1 MPKFGKLTRFSAH
14 EAYFGPLFYG
24 VIMRK
29 TLIATTIASV
39 LILSACS
46 SEKSENMTDN
56 ATQMQTMNADNVFFK
71 PSPLQYM
78 APEFDKVST
87 KDYEAAFDAGIAQHT
102 TEIEAIAN
110 NPSPA
115 TFENTLVKME
125 LSGELLGR
133 VSAAFYN
140 LSGLISDDEYQRISK
155 KMAPVLSAHSDD
167 IYLNGT
173 LFKRVQTI
181 YDAKDTLNAEDQR
194 LVDFYYKQF
203 VKAGAKLNDAEKAK
217 MREINSELAELSTA
231 FSQNILKSFK
241 EDVIVVTDK
250 SKLAGLSEGEIA
262 GLAAAAKKAG
272 KDGYMITLVNTT
284 QQPILSSLENR
295 DLREQIFKAS
305 AGRAA
310 KTNGPIIIK
319 ETNLRA
325 QKAELLGYKDWASYV
340 MTSRMAQTTENVY
353 GILDDL
359 APKAVEKAE
368 AEAAA
373 IQKVINE
380 SGESFELKPWDWAFY
395 AEKVRAEKYDL
406 DPALVKPYFEMQSVI
421 HDGLFFAMNKLYGI
435 TFKERKDLPVY
446 HEDVTAYEVFNADGS
461 AIGLFY
467 MDPYARE
474 GKRGGAWMSAYVS
487 QSGLKGTKPVIYNAQ
502 NIPKP
507 AAGEPTLMTFDE
519 VSTMFHEFGH
529 AAHGLFSDV
538 KYPSLAGTATAR
550 DFVEFPSQANEDWM
564 IEPTVLANYAKHY
577 KTGEPIPKALLDKV
591 LASQKFNQGFGT
603 TEYLAAA
610 LLDMEWHS
618 FGSDKKIDDVEKF
631 ENDALKAHGI
641 AYYPVPPRYKSN
653 YFSHTFAGGYSAG
666 YYAYLWTEVFAAD
679 AFAHMENNGGLTRKN
694 GDKFR
699 KEVLSKGNSRDLMQS
714 YIEFRGQK
722 PTTDALLKR
731 RGLVE

>member
-1 MPKFGKLTRFSAH
+1 
-14 EAYFGPLFYG
+14 
-24 VIMRK
+24 MRK
-29 TLIATTIASV
+29 TLIATTIASA

-46 SEKSENMTDN
+46 SNDTQNMAKEGAAQVQD
-56 ATQMQTMNADNVFFK
+56 MNANNVLFK

-78 APEFDKVST
+78 APEFDKFGT
-87 KDYEAAFDAGIAQHT
+87 KDYEAGFDAGIAQHT
-102 TEIEAIAN
+102 AQVQAIAN
-110 NPSPA
+110 NPAPA
-115 TFENTLVKME
+115 TFKNTLVEME
-125 LSGELLGR
+125 LSGELLNR
-133 VSAAFYN
+133 VSAAFFH

-167 IYLNGT
+167 IYLNGE

-181 YDAKDTLNAEDQR
+181 YDNQDKLNAEDQR

-217 MREINSELAELSTA
+217 MREINSELAQLSTE

-250 SKLAGLSEGEIA
+250 SELAGLSEGEIA
-262 GLAAAAKKAG
+262 GLAASAKKAG

-295 DLREQIFKAS
+295 DLRERIFKAS
-305 AGRAA
+305 ANRAA

-359 APKAVEKAE
+359 APKAVEKAKI
-368 AEAAA
+368 EAAA
-373 IQKVINE
+373 IQKVIND
-380 SGESFELKPWDWAFY
+380 SGESFELKPWDWTFY
-395 AEKVRAEKYDL
+395 AEKVRAEKYNL

-446 HEDVTAYEVFNADGS
+446 HEDVTVYEVFNADGS

-467 MDPYARE
+467 LDPYARE

-487 QSGLKGTKPVIYNAQ
+487 ESGLKGTKPVIYNAQ

-507 AAGEPTLMTFDE
+507 AEGEPTLMTFDE

-577 KTGEPIPKALLDKV
+577 KTGEPIPQALLDKV
-591 LASQKFNQGFGT
+591 LESQKFNQGYGT

-618 FGSDKKIDDVEKF
+618 FGSDKKITDVQKF
-631 ENDALKAHGI
+631 EQDALEKHGI

-653 YFSHTFAGGYSAG
+653 FFSHTFAGGYSAG

-699 KEVLSKGNSRDLMQS
+699 KEILSKGNSRDLMQS

>member
-1 MPKFGKLTRFSAH
+1 
-14 EAYFGPLFYG
+14 
-24 VIMRK
+24 MRK
-29 TLIATTIASV
+29 SLIASTIASV
-39 LILSACS
+39 LLLSACS
-46 SEKSENMTDN
+46 SQQAEDSS
-56 ATQMQTMNADNVFFK
+56 AQASQVQTVNIDNVLMK

-78 APEFDKVST
+78 APEFDKFGT
-87 KDYEAAFDAGIAQHT
+87 KDYEPVFDAGIAEQKAQ
-102 TEIEAIAN
+102 IAAIAN
-110 NPSPA
+110 NPAPA
-115 TFENTLVKME
+115 TFKNTLVELE
-125 LSGELLGR
+125 LSGELLDR
-133 VSAAFYN
+133 VSTAFYN
-140 LSGLISDDEYQRISK
+140 LSGLISDSEYQRIAA

-167 IYLNGT
+167 IYLNKA
-173 LFKRVQTI
+173 LFSRVESI
-181 YDAKDTLNAEDQR
+181 YNNKANLNAEDQR
-194 LVDFYYKQF
+194 LVEFYYTKF
-203 VKAGAKLNDAEKAK
+203 VNAGAKLNEAQKTK
-217 MREINSELAELSTA
+217 MREINAELAKLSTE

-241 EDVIVVTDK
+241 EDVILVTDK
-250 SKLAGLSEGEIA
+250 SELAGLSDGEIDS
-262 GLAAAAKKAG
+262 LAAAAKKAG
-272 KDGYMITLVNTT
+272 KEGYMITLVNTT

-295 DLREQIFKAS
+295 KLRERIFKAS
-305 AGRAA
+305 ATRAQN
-310 KTNGPIIIK
+310 TNGPIIIK

-340 MTSRMAQTTENVY
+340 MTTRMAKTTDNVY

-359 APKAVEKAE
+359 APKAVNKAKAE
-368 AEAAA
+368 AAE
-373 IQKVINE
+373 IQKVIDA
-380 SGESFELKPWDWAFY
+380 SGETFALQPWDWAFY
-395 AEKVRAEKYDL
+395 TEKVRQAKYDL

-421 HDGLFFAMNKLYGI
+421 HDGLFFAMKKLYGI

-446 HEDVTAYEVFNADGS
+446 HEDVMAFEVFNADGS

-474 GKRGGAWMSAYVS
+474 GKRGGAWMSSYVG

-507 AAGEPTLMTFDE
+507 ADGQPTLMTFSE
-519 VSTMFHEFGH
+519 VTTMFHEFGH

-550 DFVEFPSQANEDWM
+550 DFVEFPSQANEDWN

-577 KTGEPIPKALLDKV
+577 KTGEPIPKELLAKV
-591 LASQKFNQGFGT
+591 LESQNFNQGFGT

-618 FGSDKKIDDVEKF
+618 FGSDEDITDVQKF
-631 ENDALKAHGI
+631 EHEALEKHGI
-641 AYYPVPPRYKSN
+641 AYYPVPPRYKSC

-679 AFAHMENNGGLTRKN
+679 AFAHMTEQGGLTREN
-694 GDKFR
+694 GDSFR
-699 KEVLSKGNSRDLMQS
+699 KEILSKGNSRDLMQS

>member
-1 MPKFGKLTRFSAH
+1 
-14 EAYFGPLFYG
+14 
-24 VIMRK
+24 MRK
-29 TLIATTIASV
+29 TLIATTIASA

-46 SEKSENMTDN
+46 SNDTQNMAKEGAAQVQD
-56 ATQMQTMNADNVFFK
+56 MNANNVLFK

-78 APEFDKVST
+78 APEFDKFGT
-87 KDYEAAFDAGIAQHT
+87 KDYEAGFDAGIAQHT
-102 TEIEAIAN
+102 AQVQAIAN
-110 NPSPA
+110 NPAPA
-115 TFENTLVKME
+115 TFKNTLVEME
-125 LSGELLGR
+125 LSGELLNR
-133 VSAAFYN
+133 VSAAFFN

-167 IYLNGT
+167 IYLNGE

-181 YDAKDTLNAEDQR
+181 YDNQDKLNAEDQR

-217 MREINSELAELSTA
+217 MREINSELAQLSTE

-250 SKLAGLSEGEIA
+250 SELAGLSEGEIA
-262 GLAAAAKKAG
+262 GLAASAKKAG

-295 DLREQIFKAS
+295 DLRERIFKAS
-305 AGRAA
+305 ANRAA

-359 APKAVEKAE
+359 APKAVEKAKI
-368 AEAAA
+368 EAAA
-373 IQKVINE
+373 IQKVIND
-380 SGESFELKPWDWAFY
+380 SGESFELKPWDWTFY
-395 AEKVRAEKYDL
+395 AEKVRAEKYNL

-446 HEDVTAYEVFNADGS
+446 HEDVTVYEVFNADGS

-467 MDPYARE
+467 LDPYARE

-487 QSGLKGTKPVIYNAQ
+487 ESGLKGTKPVIYNAQ

-507 AAGEPTLMTFDE
+507 AEGEPTLMTFDE

-564 IEPTVLANYAKHY
+564 IEQTVLANYAKHY
-577 KTGEPIPKALLDKV
+577 KTGEPIPQALLDKV
-591 LASQKFNQGFGT
+591 LESQKFNQGYGT

-618 FGSDKKIDDVEKF
+618 FGSDKKITDVQKF
-631 ENDALKAHGI
+631 EQDALEKHGI

-653 YFSHTFAGGYSAG
+653 FFSHTFAGGYSAG

-699 KEVLSKGNSRDLMQS
+699 KEILSKGNSRDLMQS

>member
-1 MPKFGKLTRFSAH
+1 
-14 EAYFGPLFYG
+14 
-24 VIMRK
+24 MRK
-29 TLIATTIASV
+29 TLIATTIASA

-46 SEKSENMTDN
+46 SNDTQNMAKEGAAQVQD
-56 ATQMQTMNADNVFFK
+56 MNANNVLFK

-78 APEFDKVST
+78 APEFDKFGT

-102 TEIEAIAN
+102 AQVQAIAN
-110 NPSPA
+110 NPAPA

-125 LSGELLGR
+125 LSGDLLNR

-140 LSGLISDDEYQRISK
+140 LSGLISDAEYQRIDE

-167 IYLNGT
+167 IYLNGE

-181 YDAKDTLNAEDQR
+181 YDNQDKLNAEDKR

-217 MREINSELAELSTA
+217 MREINSELAQLSTA

-250 SKLAGLSEGEIA
+250 SELAGLSEGEIA
-262 GLAAAAKKAG
+262 GLAASAKKAG

-295 DLREQIFKAS
+295 DLRERIFKAS
-305 AGRAA
+305 ANRAA

-359 APKAVEKAE
+359 APKAVEKAKI
-368 AEAAA
+368 EAAA
-373 IQKVINE
+373 IQKVIND
-380 SGESFELKPWDWAFY
+380 SGESFELKPWDWTFY
-395 AEKVRAEKYDL
+395 AEKVRAEKYNL

-446 HEDVTAYEVFNADGS
+446 HEDVTVYEVFNADGS

-467 MDPYARE
+467 LDPYARE

-487 QSGLKGTKPVIYNAQ
+487 ESGLKGTKPVIYNAQ

-577 KTGEPIPKALLDKV
+577 KTGEPIPQALLDKV
-591 LASQKFNQGFGT
+591 LESQKFNQGYGT

-618 FGSDKKIDDVEKF
+618 FGSDKKVADVQKF
-631 ENDALKAHGI
+631 EQDALEKHGI

-653 YFSHTFAGGYSAG
+653 FFSHTFAGGYSAG

-699 KEVLSKGNSRDLMQS
+699 KEILSKGNSRDLMQS

>member
-1 MPKFGKLTRFSAH
+1 
-14 EAYFGPLFYG
+14 
-24 VIMRK
+24 MRK
-29 TLIATTIASV
+29 TLIATTIASA

-46 SEKSENMTDN
+46 SNDTQNMAKEGAAQVQD
-56 ATQMQTMNADNVFFK
+56 MNANNVLFK

-78 APEFDKVST
+78 APEFDKFGT

-102 TEIEAIAN
+102 AQVQAIAN
-110 NPSPA
+110 NPAPA

-125 LSGELLGR
+125 LSGELLNR

-140 LSGLISDDEYQRISK
+140 LSGLISDAEYQRIDE

-167 IYLNGT
+167 IYLNGE

-181 YDAKDTLNAEDQR
+181 YDNQDKLNAEDKR

-217 MREINSELAELSTA
+217 MREINSELAQLSTA

-250 SKLAGLSEGEIA
+250 SELAGLSEGEIA
-262 GLAAAAKKAG
+262 GLAASAKKAG

-295 DLREQIFKAS
+295 DLRERIFKAS
-305 AGRAA
+305 ANRAA

-340 MTSRMAQTTENVY
+340 MTSRMAQTTDNVY

-359 APKAVEKAE
+359 APKAVEKAKI
-368 AEAAA
+368 EAAA
-373 IQKVINE
+373 IQKVIND
-380 SGESFELKPWDWAFY
+380 SGESFELKPWDWTFY
-395 AEKVRAEKYDL
+395 AEKVRAEKYNL

-446 HEDVTAYEVFNADGS
+446 HEDVTVYEVFNADGS

-467 MDPYARE
+467 LDPYARE

-487 QSGLKGTKPVIYNAQ
+487 ESGLKGTKPVIYNAQ

-577 KTGEPIPKALLDKV
+577 KTGEPIPQALLDKV
-591 LASQKFNQGFGT
+591 LESQKFNQGYGT

-618 FGSDKKIDDVEKF
+618 FGSDKKVADVQKF
-631 ENDALKAHGI
+631 EQDALEKHGI

-653 YFSHTFAGGYSAG
+653 FFSHTFAGGYSAG

-699 KEVLSKGNSRDLMQS
+699 KEILSKGNSRDLMQS

>member
-1 MPKFGKLTRFSAH
+1 
-14 EAYFGPLFYG
+14 
-24 VIMRK
+24 MRK
-29 TLIATTIASV
+29 TLIATTIASA

-46 SEKSENMTDN
+46 SDETTKTAEEGAAQVQD
-56 ATQMQTMNADNVFFK
+56 MNANNVLSK

-78 APEFDKVST
+78 APEFDKFGT

-102 TEIEAIAN
+102 AQIEAIAN
-110 NPSPA
+110 NPKPA

-125 LSGELLGR
+125 LSGELLNR

-140 LSGLISDDEYQRISK
+140 LSGLISDDEYQRIDE

-167 IYLNGT
+167 IYLNGA

-181 YDAKDTLNAEDQR
+181 YDNQDKLNAEDQR

-217 MREINSELAELSTA
+217 MREINSELAQLSTA
-231 FSQNILKSFK
+231 FSQNILKSYK

-262 GLAAAAKKAG
+262 GLAASAKKAG

-305 AGRAA
+305 ANRAA

-340 MTSRMAQTTENVY
+340 MTSRMAQTTDNVY

-359 APKAVEKAE
+359 APKAVEKAKI
-368 AEAAA
+368 EAAA
-373 IQKVINE
+373 IQKVIND
-380 SGESFELKPWDWAFY
+380 SGESFELKPWDWTFY
-395 AEKVRAEKYDL
+395 AEKVRAEKYNL

-446 HEDVTAYEVFNADGS
+446 HEDVTVYEVFNADNS

-467 MDPYARE
+467 LDPYARE

-487 QSGLKGTKPVIYNAQ
+487 ESGLKGTKPVIYNAQ

-577 KTGEPIPKALLDKV
+577 KTGEPIPQALLDKV
-591 LASQKFNQGFGT
+591 LESQKFNQGYGT

-618 FGSDKKIDDVEKF
+618 FGSDEKITDVQKF
-631 ENDALKAHGI
+631 EQDALEKHGI

-653 YFSHTFAGGYSAG
+653 FFSHTFAGGYSAG

-699 KEVLSKGNSRDLMQS
+699 KEILSKGNSRDLMQS

>member
-1 MPKFGKLTRFSAH
+1 
-14 EAYFGPLFYG
+14 
-24 VIMRK
+24 MRK
-29 TLIATTIASV
+29 TLIATTIASA

-46 SEKSENMTDN
+46 SDETTKTAEEGAAQVQD
-56 ATQMQTMNADNVFFK
+56 MNANNVLFK

-78 APEFDKVST
+78 APEFDKFGT
-87 KDYEAAFDAGIAQHT
+87 KDYETAFDAGIAQHT
-102 TEIEAIAN
+102 AQIEAIAN
-110 NPSPA
+110 NPKPA

-125 LSGELLGR
+125 LSGELLNR

-140 LSGLISDDEYQRISK
+140 LSGLISDDEYQRIDE

-167 IYLNGT
+167 IYLNGA

-181 YDAKDTLNAEDQR
+181 YDNQDKLNAEDQR

-217 MREINSELAELSTA
+217 MREINSELAQLSTA
-231 FSQNILKSFK
+231 FSQNILKSYK

-262 GLAAAAKKAG
+262 GLAASAKKAG

-305 AGRAA
+305 ANRAA

-340 MTSRMAQTTENVY
+340 MTSRMAQTTDNVY

-359 APKAVEKAE
+359 APKAVEKAKI
-368 AEAAA
+368 EAAA
-373 IQKVINE
+373 IQKVIND
-380 SGESFELKPWDWAFY
+380 SGESFELKPWDWTFY
-395 AEKVRAEKYDL
+395 AEKVRAEKYNL

-446 HEDVTAYEVFNADGS
+446 HEDVTVYEVFNADNS

-467 MDPYARE
+467 LDPYARE

-487 QSGLKGTKPVIYNAQ
+487 ESGLKGTKPVIYNAQ

-507 AAGEPTLMTFDE
+507 AAGKPTLMTFDE

-577 KTGEPIPKALLDKV
+577 KTGEPIPQALLDKV
-591 LASQKFNQGFGT
+591 LESQKFNQGYGT

-618 FGSDKKIDDVEKF
+618 FGSDEKITDVQKF
-631 ENDALKAHGI
+631 EQDALEKHGI

-653 YFSHTFAGGYSAG
+653 FFSHTFAGGYSAG

-699 KEVLSKGNSRDLMQS
+699 KEILSKGNSRDLMQS

>member
-1 MPKFGKLTRFSAH
+1 
-14 EAYFGPLFYG
+14 
-24 VIMRK
+24 MRK
-29 TLIATTIASV
+29 TLIATTVASV
-39 LILSACS
+39 ILLSACS
-46 SEKSENMTDN
+46 STETKNTVTESAEQVQAMTDN
-56 ATQMQTMNADNVFFK
+56 VLFK

-78 APEFDKVST
+78 APEFDKFGT
-87 KDYEAAFDAGIAQHT
+87 KDYEAVFDAGIAQHT
-102 TEIEAIAN
+102 TQIAAIAN
-110 NPSPA
+110 NPMPA

-125 LSGELLGR
+125 LSGELLDR
-133 VSAAFYN
+133 VSTAFYN

-167 IYLNGT
+167 IYLNGK
-173 LFKRVQTI
+173 LFSRVETI
-181 YDAKDTLNAEDQR
+181 YNNKASLNAEDQR
-194 LVDFYYKQF
+194 LVEFYYKQF
-203 VKAGAKLNDAEKAK
+203 ERAGAKLNESEKAQ
-217 MREINSELAELSTA
+217 MRKINAELANLSTA
-231 FSQNILKSFK
+231 FSQNVLKSFK
-241 EDVIVVTDK
+241 EDVIIVKDK
-250 SKLAGLSEGEIA
+250 AKLAGLSEGDIA

-295 DLREQIFKAS
+295 ELRQQIFETS
-305 AGRAA
+305 ANRAA
-310 KTNGPIIIK
+310 QTNGPIIIK

-325 QKAELLGYKDWASYV
+325 QKAELLGFKDWASYV
-340 MTSRMAQTTENVY
+340 MTSRMAQTTDNVY

-359 APKAVEKAE
+359 APKAVEKAK

-380 SGESFELKPWDWAFY
+380 SGQSFELKPWDWAFY

-421 HDGLFFAMNKLYGI
+421 HNGLFFAMNKLYGI
-435 TFKERKDLPVY
+435 TFKERSDLPVY
-446 HEDVTAYEVFNADGS
+446 HEDVTVYEVFNEDGS

-474 GKRGGAWMSAYVS
+474 GKRGGAWMSSYVG
-487 QSGLKGTKPVIYNAQ
+487 QSGLVGTKPVIYNAQ

-550 DFVEFPSQANEDWM
+550 DFVEFPSQAHEDWM
-564 IEPTVLANYAKHY
+564 IEPSVLANYAKHY
-577 KTGEPIPKALLDKV
+577 KTGEPIPQALLDKV
-591 LASQKFNQGFGT
+591 LESQKFNQGFGT

-618 FGSDKKIDDVEKF
+618 FGSDKKITDVQKF
-631 ENDALKAHGI
+631 ESDALKAHGI
-641 AYYPVPPRYKSN
+641 DYYPVPPRYKSN

-679 AFAHMENNGGLTRKN
+679 AFAHMEHNGGLTREN

>member
-1 MPKFGKLTRFSAH
+1 
-14 EAYFGPLFYG
+14 
-24 VIMRK
+24 MRK
-29 TLIATTIASV
+29 TLIATTIASA

-46 SEKSENMTDN
+46 SNDTQNMAKEGAAQVQD
-56 ATQMQTMNADNVFFK
+56 MNANNVLFK

-78 APEFDKVST
+78 APEFDKFGT
-87 KDYEAAFDAGIAQHT
+87 KDYEAGFDAGIAQHT
-102 TEIEAIAN
+102 AQVQAIAN
-110 NPSPA
+110 NPAPA
-115 TFENTLVKME
+115 TFKNTLVEME
-125 LSGELLGR
+125 MSGELLNR

-167 IYLNGT
+167 IYLNGA

-181 YDAKDTLNAEDQR
+181 YDNKDSLNAEDQR

-217 MREINSELAELSTA
+217 MREINSQLAELSTA

-305 AGRAA
+305 ANRAA
-310 KTNGPIIIK
+310 KTNGPIIIE

-325 QKAELLGYKDWASYV
+325 QKAELLGFKDWASYV
-340 MTSRMAQTTENVY
+340 MTSRMAQTTDNVY

-359 APKAVEKAE
+359 APKAVEKAKI
-368 AEAAA
+368 EAAA
-373 IQKVINE
+373 IQKVIND

-406 DPALVKPYFEMQSVI
+406 DPALVKPYFEMDSVI

-435 TFKERKDLPVY
+435 TFKERKGLPVY

-467 MDPYARE
+467 LDPYARE

-577 KTGEPIPKALLDKV
+577 KTGEPIPQALLDKV

-618 FGSDKKIDDVEKF
+618 FGSDKKITDVQKF

-641 AYYPVPPRYKSN
+641 DYYPVPPRYKSN

-699 KEVLSKGNSRDLMQS
+699 KEILSKGNSRDLMQS

>member
-1 MPKFGKLTRFSAH
+1 
-14 EAYFGPLFYG
+14 
-24 VIMRK
+24 MRK
-29 TLIATTIASV
+29 TLIATTIASA
-39 LILSACS
+39 LLLSACS
-46 SEKSENMTDN
+46 ENKSET
-56 ATQMQTMNADNVFFK
+56 QTMAKESAAQVQDVNASNVLFK

-78 APEFDKVST
+78 APEFDKFGT
-87 KDYEAAFDAGIAQHT
+87 KDYEAVFDAGIAEHT
-102 TEIEAIAN
+102 AQIQAIAN
-110 NPSPA
+110 NPEPA
-115 TFENTLVKME
+115 TFKNTLVEME
-125 LSGELLGR
+125 LSGELLNR
-133 VSAAFYN
+133 VSTAFYN

-167 IYLNGT
+167 IYLNGA
-173 LFKRVQTI
+173 LFERVQTI
-181 YDAKDTLNAEDQR
+181 YDNQAALSAEDQR

-203 VKAGAKLNDAEKAK
+203 VKAGAKLSDEEKAK
-217 MREINSELAELSTA
+217 MREINAKLAELSTA
-231 FSQNILKSFK
+231 FSQNVLKSFK

-272 KDGYMITLVNTT
+272 KEGYMITLVNTT

-295 DLREQIFKAS
+295 ELREQIFTAS
-305 AGRAA
+305 ANRAA
-310 KTNGPIIIK
+310 QTNGPIIIE

-325 QKAELLGYKDWASYV
+325 QKAELLGYKNWASYV

-359 APKAVEKAE
+359 APKAVEKAKI
-368 AEAAA
+368 EAAA
-373 IQKVINE
+373 IQKVIND
-380 SGESFELKPWDWAFY
+380 SGENFELKPWDWAFY

-406 DPALVKPYFEMQSVI
+406 DPALVKPYFEMSSVI
-421 HDGLFFAMNKLYGI
+421 NDGLFFAMNKLYGI
-435 TFKERKDLPVY
+435 TFKERQDLPVY
-446 HEDVTAYEVFNADGS
+446 HEDVTVYEVFNADGS

-507 AAGEPTLMTFDE
+507 AEGEPTLMTFDE

-550 DFVEFPSQANEDWM
+550 DFVEFPSQAHEDWM
-564 IEPTVLANYAKHY
+564 IEPSVLANYAKHY
-577 KTGEPIPKALLDKV
+577 KTGEPIPQALLDKV

-618 FGSDKKIDDVEKF
+618 FGSDKKINDVQEF
-631 ENDALKAHGI
+631 ENEALKAHGI
-641 AYYPVPPRYKSN
+641 DYYPVPPRYKSN

-679 AFAHMENNGGLTRKN
+679 AFAHMENNGGLTREN
-694 GDKFR
+694 GDNFR
-699 KEVLSKGNSRDLMQS
+699 KEILSKGNSRDLMQS

>member
-1 MPKFGKLTRFSAH
+1 
-14 EAYFGPLFYG
+14 
-24 VIMRK
+24 MRK
-29 TLIATTIASV
+29 TLIATTIASA

-46 SEKSENMTDN
+46 SDETTKTAEEGAAQVQD
-56 ATQMQTMNADNVFFK
+56 MNANNILFK

-78 APEFDKVST
+78 APEFDKFGT

-102 TEIEAIAN
+102 AQIEAIAN
-110 NPSPA
+110 NPKPA

-125 LSGELLGR
+125 LSGELLNR

-140 LSGLISDDEYQRISK
+140 LSGLISDDEYQRIDE

-167 IYLNGT
+167 IYLNGA

-181 YDAKDTLNAEDQR
+181 YDKQDKLNAEDQR

-217 MREINSELAELSTA
+217 MREINSELAQLSTA
-231 FSQNILKSFK
+231 FSQNILKSYK

-262 GLAAAAKKAG
+262 GLAASAKKAG

-305 AGRAA
+305 ANRAA

-340 MTSRMAQTTENVY
+340 MTSRMAQTTDNVY

-359 APKAVEKAE
+359 APKAVEKAKI
-368 AEAAA
+368 EAAA
-373 IQKVINE
+373 IQKVIND
-380 SGESFELKPWDWAFY
+380 SGESFELKPWDWTFY
-395 AEKVRAEKYDL
+395 AEKVRAEKYNL
-406 DPALVKPYFEMQSVI
+406 DPVLVKPYFEMQSVI

-446 HEDVTAYEVFNADGS
+446 HEDVTVYEVFNADNS

-467 MDPYARE
+467 LDPYARE

-487 QSGLKGTKPVIYNAQ
+487 ESGLKGTKPVIYNAQ

-577 KTGEPIPKALLDKV
+577 KTGEPIPQALLDKV
-591 LASQKFNQGFGT
+591 LESQKFNQGYGT

-618 FGSDKKIDDVEKF
+618 FGSDEKITDVQKF
-631 ENDALKAHGI
+631 EQDALEKHGI

-653 YFSHTFAGGYSAG
+653 FFSHTFAGGYSAG

-699 KEVLSKGNSRDLMQS
+699 KEILSKGNSRDLMQS

>member
-1 MPKFGKLTRFSAH
+1 
-14 EAYFGPLFYG
+14 
-24 VIMRK
+24 MRK
-29 TLIATTIASV
+29 TLIATTIASA

-46 SEKSENMTDN
+46 SDETTKTAEEGAAQVQD
-56 ATQMQTMNADNVFFK
+56 MNANNVLFK

-78 APEFDKVST
+78 APEFDKFGT
-87 KDYEAAFDAGIAQHT
+87 KDYETAFDAGIAQHT
-102 TEIEAIAN
+102 AQIEAIAN
-110 NPSPA
+110 NPKPA

-125 LSGELLGR
+125 LSGELLNR

-140 LSGLISDDEYQRISK
+140 LSGLISDDEYQRIDE

-167 IYLNGT
+167 IYLNGA

-181 YDAKDTLNAEDQR
+181 YDNQDKLNAEDKR

-217 MREINSELAELSTA
+217 MREINSELAQLSTA
-231 FSQNILKSFK
+231 FSQNILKSYK

-262 GLAAAAKKAG
+262 GLAASAKKAG

-305 AGRAA
+305 ANRAA

-340 MTSRMAQTTENVY
+340 MTSRMAQTTDNVY

-359 APKAVEKAE
+359 APKAVEKAKI
-368 AEAAA
+368 EAAA
-373 IQKVINE
+373 IQKVIND
-380 SGESFELKPWDWAFY
+380 SGESFELKPWDWTFY
-395 AEKVRAEKYDL
+395 AEKVRAEKYNL

-446 HEDVTAYEVFNADGS
+446 HEDVTVYEVFNADNS

-467 MDPYARE
+467 LDPYARE

-487 QSGLKGTKPVIYNAQ
+487 ESGLKGTKPVIYNAQ

-577 KTGEPIPKALLDKV
+577 KTGEPIPQALLDKV
-591 LASQKFNQGFGT
+591 LESQKFNQGYGT

-618 FGSDKKIDDVEKF
+618 FGSDEKITDVQKF
-631 ENDALKAHGI
+631 EQDALEKHGI

-653 YFSHTFAGGYSAG
+653 FFSHTFAGGYSAG

-699 KEVLSKGNSRDLMQS
+699 KEILSKGNSRDLMQS

>member
-1 MPKFGKLTRFSAH
+1 
-14 EAYFGPLFYG
+14 
-24 VIMRK
+24 MRK
-29 TLIATTIASV
+29 TLIATTIASA

-46 SEKSENMTDN
+46 SNDTQNMAKEGAAQVQD
-56 ATQMQTMNADNVFFK
+56 MNANNVLFK

-78 APEFDKVST
+78 APEFDKFGT
-87 KDYEAAFDAGIAQHT
+87 KDYEAGFDAGIAQHT
-102 TEIEAIAN
+102 AQIQAIAN
-110 NPSPA
+110 NPAPA
-115 TFENTLVKME
+115 TFKNTLVEME
-125 LSGELLGR
+125 MSGELLNR
-133 VSAAFYN
+133 VSAAFDN
-140 LSGLISDDEYQRISK
+140 LSGLISDDEYLRISK
-155 KMAPVLSAHSDD
+155 KMAPVFSAHSDD
-167 IYLNGT
+167 IYLNGA

-181 YDAKDTLNAEDQR
+181 YDNKDSLNAEDQR

-217 MREINSELAELSTA
+217 MREINSQLAELSTA
-231 FSQNILKSFK
+231 FSQNILKSNK

-250 SKLAGLSEGEIA
+250 SELAGLSEGEIA

-305 AGRAA
+305 ANRAA
-310 KTNGPIIIK
+310 KTNGPIIIE

-325 QKAELLGYKDWASYV
+325 QKAELLGFKDWASYV
-340 MTSRMAQTTENVY
+340 MTSRMAQTTDNVY

-359 APKAVEKAE
+359 APKAVEKAKI
-368 AEAAA
+368 EAAA
-373 IQKVINE
+373 IQKVIND

-406 DPALVKPYFEMQSVI
+406 DPALVKPYFEMDSVI

-467 MDPYARE
+467 LDPYARE

-507 AAGEPTLMTFDE
+507 AEGEPTLMTFDE

-577 KTGEPIPKALLDKV
+577 KTGEPIPQALLDKV

-618 FGSDKKIDDVEKF
+618 FGSDKKITDVQKF
-631 ENDALKAHGI
+631 ESDALKAHGI
-641 AYYPVPPRYKSN
+641 DYYPVPPRYKSN

-699 KEVLSKGNSRDLMQS
+699 KEILSKGNSRDLMQS

-731 RGLVE
+731 RGLVN

>member
-1 MPKFGKLTRFSAH
+1 
-14 EAYFGPLFYG
+14 
-24 VIMRK
+24 MRK
-29 TLIATTIASV
+29 TLIATTIASA
-39 LILSACS
+39 LLLSACS
-46 SEKSENMTDN
+46 ENKSET
-56 ATQMQTMNADNVFFK
+56 QTMAKESAAQVQDVNASNVLFK

-78 APEFDKVST
+78 APEFDKFGT
-87 KDYEAAFDAGIAQHT
+87 KDYEAVFDAGIAEHT
-102 TEIEAIAN
+102 AQIQAIAN
-110 NPSPA
+110 NPEPA
-115 TFENTLVKME
+115 TFKNTLVEME
-125 LSGELLGR
+125 LSGELLNR
-133 VSAAFYN
+133 VSTAFYN

-167 IYLNGT
+167 IYLNGA
-173 LFKRVQTI
+173 LFERVQTI
-181 YDAKDTLNAEDQR
+181 YDNQAALSAEDQR

-203 VKAGAKLNDAEKAK
+203 VKAGANLNDEEKAK
-217 MREINSELAELSTA
+217 MREINAQLAELSTA
-231 FSQNILKSFK
+231 FSQNVLKSFK

-272 KDGYMITLVNTT
+272 KEGYMITLVNTT

-295 DLREQIFKAS
+295 ELREQIFTAS
-305 AGRAA
+305 ANRAA
-310 KTNGPIIIK
+310 QTNGPIIIE

-325 QKAELLGYKDWASYV
+325 QKAELLGYKDWASYI

-359 APKAVEKAE
+359 APKAVEKAKI
-368 AEAAA
+368 EAAA
-373 IQKVINE
+373 IQKVIND

-406 DPALVKPYFEMQSVI
+406 DPALVKPYFEMSSVI
-421 HDGLFFAMNKLYGI
+421 NDGLFFAMNKLYGI
-435 TFKERKDLPVY
+435 TFKERQDLPVY
-446 HEDVTAYEVFNADGS
+446 HEDVTVYEVFNADGS
-461 AIGLFY
+461 GIGLLY

-507 AAGEPTLMTFDE
+507 AEGEPTLMTFDE

-550 DFVEFPSQANEDWM
+550 DFVEFPSQAHEDWM
-564 IEPTVLANYAKHY
+564 IEPSVLANYAKHY
-577 KTGEPIPKALLDKV
+577 KTGEPIPQALLDKV

-618 FGSDKKIDDVEKF
+618 FGSDKKISDVQKF
-631 ENDALKAHGI
+631 ESDALKAHGI
-641 AYYPVPPRYKSN
+641 DYYPVPPRYKSN

-679 AFAHMENNGGLTRKN
+679 AFAHMENNGGLTREN

-699 KEVLSKGNSRDLMQS
+699 KEILSKGNSRDLMQS

-731 RGLVE
+731 RGLVD

>member
-1 MPKFGKLTRFSAH
+1 
-14 EAYFGPLFYG
+14 
-24 VIMRK
+24 
-29 TLIATTIASV
+29 
-39 LILSACS
+39 
-46 SEKSENMTDN
+46 
-56 ATQMQTMNADNVFFK
+56 
-71 PSPLQYM
+71 M
-78 APEFDKVST
+78 APEFDKFGT
-87 KDYEAAFDAGIAQHT
+87 KDYEAGFDAGIAQHT
-102 TEIEAIAN
+102 AQVQAIAN
-110 NPSPA
+110 NPAPA
-115 TFENTLVKME
+115 TFKNTLVEME
-125 LSGELLGR
+125 LSGELLNR
-133 VSAAFYN
+133 VSAAFFN

-167 IYLNGT
+167 IYLNGA

-181 YDAKDTLNAEDQR
+181 YDNQDKLNAEDQR

-217 MREINSELAELSTA
+217 MREINSELAQLSTE

-250 SKLAGLSEGEIA
+250 SELAGLSEGEIA
-262 GLAAAAKKAG
+262 GLAASAKKAG

-295 DLREQIFKAS
+295 DLRERIFKAS
-305 AGRAA
+305 ANRAA

-359 APKAVEKAE
+359 APKAVEKAKI
-368 AEAAA
+368 EAAA
-373 IQKVINE
+373 IQKVIND
-380 SGESFELKPWDWAFY
+380 SGESFELKPWDWTFY
-395 AEKVRAEKYDL
+395 AEKVRAEKYNL

-446 HEDVTAYEVFNADGS
+446 HEDVTVYEVFNADGS

-467 MDPYARE
+467 LDPYARE

-487 QSGLKGTKPVIYNAQ
+487 ESGLKGTKPVIYNAQ

-507 AAGEPTLMTFDE
+507 AEGEPTLMTFDE

-577 KTGEPIPKALLDKV
+577 KTGEPIPQALLDKV
-591 LASQKFNQGFGT
+591 LESQKFNQGYGT

-618 FGSDKKIDDVEKF
+618 FGSDKKITDVQKF
-631 ENDALKAHGI
+631 EQDALEKHGI

-653 YFSHTFAGGYSAG
+653 FFSHTFAGGYSAG

-699 KEVLSKGNSRDLMQS
+699 KEILSKGNSRDLMQS

>member
-1 MPKFGKLTRFSAH
+1 
-14 EAYFGPLFYG
+14 
-24 VIMRK
+24 MRK
-29 TLIATTIASV
+29 SLIASTIASV
-39 LILSACS
+39 LLLSACS
-46 SEKSENMTDN
+46 SQQVEDSKETASQIQTATAENVLM
-56 ATQMQTMNADNVFFK
+56 K

-78 APEFDKVST
+78 APEFDKFGT
-87 KDYEAAFDAGIAQHT
+87 KEYEPVFDAGLAEQKA
-102 TEIEAIAN
+102 EILAIAD
-110 NPSPA
+110 NPAPA

-125 LSGELLGR
+125 YSGELLDR
-133 VSAAFYN
+133 VSTAFYN
-140 LSGLISDDEYQRISK
+140 LSGLISNPEYQRIAA

-167 IYLNGT
+167 IFLNKA
-173 LFKRVQTI
+173 LFDRVETV
-181 YDAKDTLNAEDQR
+181 YNNKANLNAEDQR
-194 LVDFYYKQF
+194 LVEFYYTKF
-203 VKAGAKLNDAEKAK
+203 INAGAKLNESQKTE
-217 MREINSELAELSTA
+217 MRKINAELAKLSTE

-241 EDVIVVTDK
+241 EDVILVTDK
-250 SKLAGLSEGEIA
+250 SELAGLSEGEIES
-262 GLAAAAKKAG
+262 LAAAAKKAG

-284 QQPILSSLENR
+284 RQPILSSLENR
-295 DLREQIFKAS
+295 KLRERIFKAS
-305 AGRAA
+305 STRAQ

-340 MTSRMAQTTENVY
+340 MTTRMAKTTENVY
-353 GILDDL
+353 DILDDL
-359 APKAVEKAE
+359 APKAVEKAKD
-368 AEAAA
+368 EAAE
-373 IQKVINE
+373 IQKVIDAE
-380 SGESFELKPWDWAFY
+380 GHTFDLQPWDWAFY
-395 AEKVRAEKYDL
+395 TEKVRQAKYDL

-421 HDGLFFAMNKLYGI
+421 HNGLFFAMEKLYGI
-435 TFKERKDLPVY
+435 TFKERNDLPVY
-446 HEDVTAYEVFNADGS
+446 HEDVMVFEVFNEGGS

-474 GKRGGAWMSAYVS
+474 GKRGGAWMSSYVS

-507 AAGEPTLMTFDE
+507 AEGQPTLMTFSE
-519 VSTMFHEFGH
+519 VTTMFHEFGH

-538 KYPSLAGTATAR
+538 KYPSLAGTSTAR
-550 DFVEFPSQANEDWM
+550 DFVEFPSQAHEDWN

-577 KTGEPIPKALLDKV
+577 KTGEPIPKELLDKV
-591 LASQKFNQGFGT
+591 LESQNFNQGFGT

-618 FGSDKKIDDVEKF
+618 FGADKKITDVQKF
-631 ENDALKAHGI
+631 EHEALDKHGI
-641 AYYPVPPRYKSN
+641 AYYPVPPRYKSS

-679 AFAHMENNGGLTRKN
+679 AFAHMTEEGGLTREN
-694 GDKFR
+694 GDNFR
-699 KEVLSKGNSRDLMQS
+699 KEILSKGNSRDLMQS

>member
-1 MPKFGKLTRFSAH
+1 
-14 EAYFGPLFYG
+14 
-24 VIMRK
+24 MRK
-29 TLIATTIASV
+29 TLIATTIASA

-46 SEKSENMTDN
+46 SNDTQNMPKEGAAQVQD
-56 ATQMQTMNADNVFFK
+56 MNANNVLFK

-78 APEFDKVST
+78 APEFDKFGT
-87 KDYEAAFDAGIAQHT
+87 KDYEAGFDAGIAQHT
-102 TEIEAIAN
+102 AQVQAIAN
-110 NPSPA
+110 NPAPA
-115 TFENTLVKME
+115 TFENTLVEME
-125 LSGELLGR
+125 LSGELLNR
-133 VSAAFYN
+133 VSTAFFN

-167 IYLNGT
+167 IYLNGQ

-181 YDAKDTLNAEDQR
+181 YDNQDKLNAEDQR

-217 MREINSELAELSTA
+217 MREINSELAQLSTE

-250 SKLAGLSEGEIA
+250 SELAGLSEGEIA
-262 GLAAAAKKAG
+262 GLAASAKKAG

-295 DLREQIFKAS
+295 DLRERIFKAS
-305 AGRAA
+305 ANRAA

-359 APKAVEKAE
+359 APKAVEKAKI
-368 AEAAA
+368 EAAA
-373 IQKVINE
+373 IQKVIND
-380 SGESFELKPWDWAFY
+380 SGESFELKPWDWTFY
-395 AEKVRAEKYDL
+395 AEKVRAEKYNL

-446 HEDVTAYEVFNADGS
+446 HEDVTVYEVFNADGS

-467 MDPYARE
+467 LDPYARE

-487 QSGLKGTKPVIYNAQ
+487 ESGLKGTKPVIYNAQ

-507 AAGEPTLMTFDE
+507 AEGEPTLMTFDE

-577 KTGEPIPKALLDKV
+577 KTGEPIPQALLDKV
-591 LASQKFNQGFGT
+591 LESQKFNQGYGT

-618 FGSDKKIDDVEKF
+618 FGSDKKITDVQKF
-631 ENDALKAHGI
+631 EQDALEKHGI

-653 YFSHTFAGGYSAG
+653 FFSHTFAGGYSAG

-699 KEVLSKGNSRDLMQS
+699 KEILSKGNSRDLMQS

>member
-1 MPKFGKLTRFSAH
+1 
-14 EAYFGPLFYG
+14 
-24 VIMRK
+24 MRK
-29 TLIATTIASV
+29 TLIATTIASA

-46 SEKSENMTDN
+46 SNDTQNMAKEGAAQVQD
-56 ATQMQTMNADNVFFK
+56 MNANNVLFK

-78 APEFDKVST
+78 APEFDKFGT

-102 TEIEAIAN
+102 AQVQAIAN
-110 NPSPA
+110 NPAPA

-125 LSGELLGR
+125 LSGELLNR

-140 LSGLISDDEYQRISK
+140 LSGLISDAEYQRIDE

-167 IYLNGT
+167 IYLNGE

-181 YDAKDTLNAEDQR
+181 YDNQDKLNAEDKR

-217 MREINSELAELSTA
+217 MREINSELAQLSTA

-262 GLAAAAKKAG
+262 GLAASAKKAG

-295 DLREQIFKAS
+295 DLRERIFKAS
-305 AGRAA
+305 ANRAA

-359 APKAVEKAE
+359 APKAVEKAKI
-368 AEAAA
+368 EAAA
-373 IQKVINE
+373 IQKVIND
-380 SGESFELKPWDWAFY
+380 SGESFELKPWDWTFY
-395 AEKVRAEKYDL
+395 AEKVRAEKYNL

-467 MDPYARE
+467 LDPYARE

-487 QSGLKGTKPVIYNAQ
+487 QSGLKGTKPVIYNAL

-507 AAGEPTLMTFDE
+507 AAGEPTLLTFDE

-577 KTGEPIPKALLDKV
+577 KTGEPIPQALLDKV
-591 LASQKFNQGFGT
+591 LESQKFNQGYGT

-618 FGSDKKIDDVEKF
+618 FGSDKKITDVQKF
-631 ENDALKAHGI
+631 EQDALEKHGI

-653 YFSHTFAGGYSAG
+653 FFSHTFAGGYSAG

-699 KEVLSKGNSRDLMQS
+699 KEILSKGNSRDLMQS

>member
-1 MPKFGKLTRFSAH
+1 
-14 EAYFGPLFYG
+14 
-24 VIMRK
+24 MRK

-39 LILSACS
+39 LVLSACTTNDS
-46 SEKSENMTDN
+46 NNMAKES
-56 ATQMQTMNADNVFFK
+56 ATQVQNINANNVLFK

-78 APEFDKVST
+78 APEFNKFGT

-102 TEIEAIAN
+102 AQIQAIAN
-110 NPSPA
+110 NPAAA
-115 TFENTLVKME
+115 TFENTLVEME
-125 LSGELLGR
+125 LSGELLDR
-133 VSAAFYN
+133 VSTAFYN
-140 LSGLISDDEYQRISK
+140 LSGLISDDEYQRISQ

-167 IYLNGT
+167 IYLNAA
-173 LFKRVQTI
+173 LFNRVQTI
-181 YDAKDTLNAEDQR
+181 YDNKAALNAEDQR
-194 LVDFYYKQF
+194 LVDFYYKKF
-203 VKAGAKLNDAEKAK
+203 VNAGAKLTEAEKAK
-217 MREINSELAELSTA
+217 MREINSELAKLSTA
-231 FSQNILKSFK
+231 FSQNVLKSFK

-250 SKLAGLSEGEIA
+250 SKLAGLSDGEIA

-295 DLREQIFKAS
+295 ELREQIFKAS
-305 AGRAA
+305 TNRAA

-340 MTSRMAQTTENVY
+340 MTTRMAQTTENVY

-359 APKAVEKAE
+359 APKAVEKAK

-373 IQKVINE
+373 IQKVIYD
-380 SGESFELKPWDWAFY
+380 SGENFELKPWDWAFY
-395 AEKVRAEKYDL
+395 AEKVRAEKYNL

-421 HDGLFFAMNKLYGI
+421 HNGLFFAMEKLYGI
-435 TFKERKDLPVY
+435 TFKERKDLPLY
-446 HEDVTAYEVFNADGS
+446 HEDVMAFEVFNADGS

-474 GKRGGAWMSAYVS
+474 GKRGGAWMSAYVG

-519 VSTMFHEFGH
+519 VSTLFHEFGH

-550 DFVEFPSQANEDWM
+550 DFVEFPSQAHEDWM

-577 KTGEPIPKALLDKV
+577 KTGEPIPQDLLNKM
-591 LASQKFNQGFGT
+591 LEAQKFNQGFGT

-618 FGSDKKIDDVEKF
+618 FGSDKKVTDVQQFEKQ
-631 ENDALKAHGI
+631 ALEAHGI

-679 AFAHMENNGGLTRKN
+679 AFAYMENNGGLTREN

-699 KEVLSKGNSRDLMQS
+699 KEILSKGNSRDLMQS

-731 RGLVE
+731 RGLVD

>member
-1 MPKFGKLTRFSAH
+1 MTKESSA
-14 EAYFGPLFYG
+14 AQ
-24 VIMRK
+24 VQDIN
-29 TLIATTIASV
+29 ANNV
-39 LILSACS
+39 L
-46 SEKSENMTDN
+46 
-56 ATQMQTMNADNVFFK
+56 FK

-78 APEFDKVST
+78 APEFDKFGT
-87 KDYEAAFDAGIAQHT
+87 KEYEAVFDAGITEHTAQVQK
-102 TEIEAIAN
+102 IAN
-110 NPSPA
+110 NPEPA

-133 VSAAFYN
+133 ASAAFYN
-140 LSGLISDDEYQRISK
+140 LSGLISDDEYQRIDE

-181 YDAKDTLNAEDQR
+181 YDSQDKLNAEDKR
-194 LVDFYYKQF
+194 LVDFYYKKF

-217 MREINSELAELSTA
+217 MREINSELAQLSTA

-241 EDVIVVTDK
+241 EDVIVVSDK
-250 SKLAGLSEGEIA
+250 SKLAGLSEGDIA
-262 GLAAAAKKAG
+262 GLAASAKKAG

-305 AGRAA
+305 ANRAA
-310 KTNGPIIIK
+310 ETNGPIIIK

-325 QKAELLGYKDWASYV
+325 QKAELLGFKDWASYV

-359 APKAVEKAE
+359 APKAVEKAKIE
-368 AEAAA
+368 AQA
-373 IQKVINE
+373 IQKVIND

-395 AEKVRAEKYDL
+395 AEKVRAEKYNL

-421 HDGLFFAMNKLYGI
+421 NDGLFFAMNKLYGI
-435 TFKERKDLPVY
+435 TFKERNDLPVY

-487 QSGLKGTKPVIYNAQ
+487 ESGLKGTKPVIYNAQ

-507 AAGEPTLMTFDE
+507 AEGEPTLMTFDE

-550 DFVEFPSQANEDWM
+550 DFVEFPSQAHEDWM

-591 LASQKFNQGFGT
+591 LESQKFNQGFGT

-618 FGSDKKIDDVEKF
+618 FGSDKKVTDVQKF
-631 ENDALKAHGI
+631 EKDALEAHGI

-653 YFSHTFAGGYSAG
+653 FFSHTFAGGYSAG

-679 AFAHMENNGGLTRKN
+679 AFAHMENNGGLTREN

-699 KEVLSKGNSRDLMQS
+699 KEILSKGNSRDLMQS

>member
-1 MPKFGKLTRFSAH
+1 
-14 EAYFGPLFYG
+14 
-24 VIMRK
+24 MRK
-29 TLIATTIASV
+29 TLIATTIASA

-46 SEKSENMTDN
+46 SNEPTDMAKESAAQVQDIN
-56 ATQMQTMNADNVFFK
+56 ANNVLFK

-78 APEFDKVST
+78 APEFDKFGT

-102 TEIEAIAN
+102 AQVQAIAN
-110 NPSPA
+110 NPAPA
-115 TFENTLVKME
+115 TFKNTLVEME
-125 LSGELLGR
+125 MSGELLNR

-167 IYLNGT
+167 IYLNGD

-181 YDAKDTLNAEDQR
+181 YDNKDSLNAEDQR

-203 VKAGAKLNDAEKAK
+203 VKAGAKLSDAEKAK
-217 MREINSELAELSTA
+217 MREINSQLAELSTA

-295 DLREQIFKAS
+295 DLREQIFTAS
-305 AGRAA
+305 ANRAA
-310 KTNGPIIIK
+310 ETNGPIIIE

-325 QKAELLGYKDWASYV
+325 QKAELLGFKDWASYV
-340 MTSRMAQTTENVY
+340 MTSRMAQTTDNVY

-359 APKAVEKAE
+359 APKAVEKAKI
-368 AEAAA
+368 EAAS
-373 IQKVINE
+373 IQKVIND

-406 DPALVKPYFEMQSVI
+406 DPALVKPYFEMNSVI

-550 DFVEFPSQANEDWM
+550 DFVEFPSQAHEDWM

-618 FGSDKKIDDVEKF
+618 FGSDKKITDVQKF
-631 ENDALKAHGI
+631 ESDALKAHGI
-641 AYYPVPPRYKSN
+641 DYYPVPPRYKSN

-679 AFAHMENNGGLTRKN
+679 AFAHMENNGGLTREN
-694 GDKFR
+694 GDNFR
-699 KEVLSKGNSRDLMQS
+699 KEILSKGNSRDLMQS

>member
-1 MPKFGKLTRFSAH
+1 
-14 EAYFGPLFYG
+14 
-24 VIMRK
+24 MRK
-29 TLIATTIASV
+29 TLIATTIASA
-39 LILSACS
+39 LLLSACS
-46 SEKSENMTDN
+46 SDETKNTAKEDTAQVQDIN
-56 ATQMQTMNADNVFFK
+56 ANNVLFK

-78 APEFDKVST
+78 APEFNKFGT

-102 TEIEAIAN
+102 AQIQAIAN
-110 NPSPA
+110 NSAPA
-115 TFENTLVKME
+115 TFENTLVEME
-125 LSGELLGR
+125 LSGELLNR

-140 LSGLISDDEYQRISK
+140 LSGLISDDEYQRIDE

-167 IYLNGT
+167 IYLNGA

-181 YDAKDTLNAEDQR
+181 YDNQDKLNAEDQR

-217 MREINSELAELSTA
+217 MREINSELAQLSTA
-231 FSQNILKSFK
+231 FSQNILKSYK

-262 GLAAAAKKAG
+262 GLAASAKKAG

-295 DLREQIFKAS
+295 DLREQVFKAS
-305 AGRAA
+305 ANRAA

-340 MTSRMAQTTENVY
+340 MTSRMAQTTDNVY

-359 APKAVEKAE
+359 APKAVEKAKI
-368 AEAAA
+368 EAAA
-373 IQKVINE
+373 IQKVIND
-380 SGESFELKPWDWAFY
+380 SGESFELKPWDWTFY
-395 AEKVRAEKYDL
+395 AEKVRAEKYNL

-446 HEDVTAYEVFNADGS
+446 HEDVTVYEVFNADNS

-467 MDPYARE
+467 LDPYARE

-487 QSGLKGTKPVIYNAQ
+487 ESGLKGTKPVIYNAQ

-577 KTGEPIPKALLDKV
+577 KTGEPIPQALLDKV
-591 LASQKFNQGFGT
+591 LESQKFNQGYGT

-618 FGSDKKIDDVEKF
+618 FGSDEKITDVQTF
-631 ENDALKAHGI
+631 EQDALEKHGI

-653 YFSHTFAGGYSAG
+653 FFSHTFAGGYSAG

-699 KEVLSKGNSRDLMQS
+699 KEILSKGNSRDLMQS